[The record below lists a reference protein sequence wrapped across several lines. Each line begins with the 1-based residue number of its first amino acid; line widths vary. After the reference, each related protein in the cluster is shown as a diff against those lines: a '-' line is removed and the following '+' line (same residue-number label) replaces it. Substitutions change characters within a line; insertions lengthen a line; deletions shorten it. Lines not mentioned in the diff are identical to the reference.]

1 MLQILE
7 GPGGPAVRNG
17 GAFLASKSWKI
28 TCTGGEL
35 TCFGGLFVRNR
46 HEALIQARLTSSA
59 KVGTKLQRCG

>member
-1 MLQILE
+1 MLQNLE

-17 GAFLASKSWKI
+17 GAFLASESWKI
-28 TCTGGEL
+28 TSGGEL